1 MNKMAI
7 TLAIGVTLAGCA
19 SKPKPHPPSPVK
31 HQLQSLPI
39 EQRYGI
45 PIYLK
50 NTNGTWTASEVGDI
64 NNPNTERV
72 KLFPKA
78 DWKADPDFPRGGW
91 DTTCKPGSEVRSSK
105 SGDYN
110 RCNSRL
116 FVNEDGNRILDRS
129 LLERILAQT
138 GAVEMVRGTEPLW
151 QYRARFEG
159 VRNTTNEVAIKAF
172 IDTYSSYD
180 PDHVIK
186 PLQARLTDIERQ
198 AMQRRNYAAQ
208 EQERIASRQTRREEY
223 VRSLKIGDTVV
234 VKSEPVV
241 KYSEEV
247 RTYVMRSLEYRGLII
262 DIKGPLLYVQW
273 QNREPRMEWIPAS
286 SVSSP

>member
-19 SKPKPHPPSPVK
+19 TKPKPHPPSPVK

-110 RCNSRL
+110 RCNSQL
-116 FVNEDGNRILDRS
+116 FINEDGNRILDRS

-151 QYRARFEG
+151 QYRARYEA
-159 VRNTTNEVAIKAF
+159 VRNTANEVAIRTF
-172 IDTYSSYD
+172 IDTYSNYD

-198 AMQRRNYAAQ
+198 ASGCGTMLHRNKSGLPQ
-208 EQERIASRQTRREEY
+208 GRQD
-223 VRSLKIGDTVV
+223 VRSTF
-234 VKSEPVV
+234 
-241 KYSEEV
+241 
-247 RTYVMRSLEYRGLII
+247 
-262 DIKGPLLYVQW
+262 
-273 QNREPRMEWIPAS
+273 AA
-286 SVSSP
+286 

>member
-1 MNKMAI
+1 MNKIAV
-7 TLAIGVTLAGCA
+7 TLAISITLAGCA
-19 SKPKPHPPSPVK
+19 TKPKPHPPSPVQD
-31 HQLQSLPI
+31 QLRSLPV

-64 NNPNTERV
+64 TNPNTERV
-72 KLFPKA
+72 KLFPMA

-91 DTTCKPGSEVRSSK
+91 DANCKFGSEARTAK
-105 SGDYN
+105 SGNYN

-138 GAVEMVRGTEPLW
+138 RAVEMVRGTESLW
-151 QYRARFEG
+151 QYRARVESI
-159 VRNTTNEVAIKAF
+159 RNSTNEDAIKSF
-172 IDTYSSYD
+172 IDTYSNYD

-186 PLQARLTDIERQ
+186 LLQARLLNMEMD
-198 AMQRRNYAAQ
+198 AMRKRNYAAQ
-208 EQERIASRQTRREEY
+208 EQERLASRQARREEY
-223 VRSLKIGDTVV
+223 VRNLKIGDTVL

-247 RTYVMRSLEYRGLII
+247 RTYVIRSLEYRGLII

-286 SVSSP
+286 SVSLL